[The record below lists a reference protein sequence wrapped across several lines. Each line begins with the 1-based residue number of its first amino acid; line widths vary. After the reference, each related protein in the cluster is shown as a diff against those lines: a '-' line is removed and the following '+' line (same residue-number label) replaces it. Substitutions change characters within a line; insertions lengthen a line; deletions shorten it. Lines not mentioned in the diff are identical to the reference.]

1 LHDGGWLR
9 DLALQVGTR
18 GHLAVDLIFHVIDGL
33 LLGLHLSL
41 ERRDLLALRL
51 DKCL

>member
-1 LHDGGWLR
+1 LH

-18 GHLAVDLIFHVIDGL
+18 GRLAVDLIFHVIDGF

-41 ERRDLLALRL
+41 ERRDLVSLRL
-51 DKCL
+51 DKRL